1 MNTNLLS
8 FAMLSATFALA
19 STAARAQSAPIR
31 ANNPAPAATDAK
43 DAVVLDE
50 FKVFDKRAKHPD
62 WMRQAEPVVRR
73 VSDVWRQAGVNF
85 PLHEVM
91 EAW

>member
-1 MNTNLLS
+1 MVELEGRFGNKL
-8 FAMLSATFALA
+8 
-19 STAARAQSAPIR
+19 QP
-31 ANNPAPAATDAK
+31 D
-43 DAVVLDE
+43 D
-50 FKVFDKRAKHPD
+50 FKVFDKRGTHPD